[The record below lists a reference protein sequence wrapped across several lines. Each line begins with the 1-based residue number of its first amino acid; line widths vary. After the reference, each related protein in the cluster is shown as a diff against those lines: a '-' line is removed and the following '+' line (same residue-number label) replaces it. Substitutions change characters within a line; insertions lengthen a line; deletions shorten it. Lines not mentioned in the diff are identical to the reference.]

1 MRIAF
6 VVTGGFDRS
15 DRERVVPALLWLA
28 ERLARRH
35 DVHVFALHHYPA
47 PATYR
52 LRGATIHDI
61 GRAIALPGLRRWHQ
75 RRRLAHAISQA
86 GRFDVLHA
94 YLGGPGIV
102 AAPLAARLR
111 IPFVLTLDSGE
122 LVALPDIEYG
132 LQRRAGDRRDL
143 DRAMDRA
150 ARIIVSTEF
159 MARQPALRGREVAV
173 VPLGVDAAFFP
184 VAGRADGP
192 PWRLIRVASLNRV
205 KDYPLLIDALQR
217 VRAHGLDASLDAVGE
232 DTMHGSMQALA
243 HARGLDGH
251 ISFHGFQPTDRLA
264 SLYAR
269 AHLHIVSSRHEA
281 ASVAV
286 LEAACTGLATVG
298 TRVGYVADW
307 TPDRAEAIGS
317 SDPDALANAII
328 GLLRDPVRRERLS
341 SAARTWALAH
351 DAGWTAAQI
360 ERIYERV
367 AAEPR

>member
-1 MRIAF
+1 MRIAL

-15 DRERVVPALLWLA
+15 DRERVLPALLWLG

-47 PATYR
+47 PATYA
-52 LRGATIHDI
+52 LRGATVHDI
-61 GRAIALPGLRRWHQ
+61 GRVTAPPGLRRWRQ
-75 RRRLAHAISQA
+75 RRRLAHEILLA

-102 AAPLAARLR
+102 AAPVAARLR

-122 LVALPDIEYG
+122 LVALPAIEYG
-132 LQRRAGDRRDL
+132 LQRRARDRRDL
-143 DRAMDRA
+143 DRAMDGA
-150 ARIIVSTEF
+150 ARLTVSTAF
-159 MARQPALRGREVAV
+159 MARQPALRGREAAV
-173 VPLGVDAAFFP
+173 VPLGIDQALFP
-184 VAGRADGP
+184 IATRVDGP

-217 VRAHGLDASLDAVGE
+217 IRARGLEVSLDAVGE
-232 DTMHGSMQALA
+232 DTMHGSIQALA

-251 ISFHGFQPTDRLA
+251 VSFHGFEPTDRLA
-264 SLYAR
+264 PLYAR
-269 AHLHIVSSRHEA
+269 AHLHVVSSRHEA

-307 TPDRAEAIGS
+307 TPDRAEAVGPD
-317 SDPDALANAII
+317 DPGALADAII

-341 SAARTWALAH
+341 SAARSWTLDH
-351 DAGWTAAQI
+351 DADWTAAQI
-360 ERIYERV
+360 ERIYER
-367 AAEPR
+367 AAAGSR